1 MTGRAIDI
9 RIYKSRAER
18 RCEYSA
24 VAAYVRASAAVVDG
38 IGDGCC
44 NIAKMCRRTAGFGVV
59 DGRKSNIH
67 RLVEMVQ
74 RADPRTV
81 VAGGADSGEVVQGVM
96 SVVSP
101 PGIRESCLVGGIS
114 MARGAVEI
122 GQWRGVVT
130 G

>member
-1 MTGRAIDI
+1 MTGRAIGI

-24 VAAYVRASAAVVDG
+24 VAAYVRASAAVVVG
-38 IGDGCC
+38 IGDGCG

-59 DGRKSNIH
+59 DGRKSSIH

-81 VAGGADSGEVVQGVM
+81 VGVLQLIAAENAGSALVVVKNA
-96 SVVSP
+96 
-101 PGIRESCLVGGIS
+101 L
-114 MARGAVEI
+114 RG
-122 GQWRGVVT
+122 
-130 G
+130 